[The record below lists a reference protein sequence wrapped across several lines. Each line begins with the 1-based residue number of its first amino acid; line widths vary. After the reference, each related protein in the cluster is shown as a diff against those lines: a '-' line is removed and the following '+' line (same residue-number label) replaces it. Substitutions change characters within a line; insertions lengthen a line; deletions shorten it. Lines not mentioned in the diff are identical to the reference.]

1 MSRPRR
7 QLDGSQPGS
16 RSAPVASG
24 AARPGAAAPSD
35 DHAPELAVDRLLRRL
50 ESKDLAGRL
59 AAVDR
64 ERREA
69 PALVEELLAHP
80 APPAG
85 DARYATPEVV
95 WRLLDVSR
103 DHEPQPALRQ
113 LGLARKIA
121 IHLAALRPAAALPMQ
136 LRVEVDCET
145 AHRLLDAGELP
156 AAAAQLSASAARL
169 RPELGYAR
177 AVFCR
182 ALARLR
188 RAEERWEEA
197 LALGDR
203 ALHLFE
209 EHAAARES
217 AAAAVEQAWTLLDAG
232 DADEAVPIFERALA
246 QVEAVPYAAVAGRL
260 GLAIALR
267 ENGQAAGALERR
279 TIEKLLAEAE
289 WMLGQATIAA
299 DRSRLRCLVAQ
310 AAARCRRG

>member
-1 MSRPRR
+1 
-7 QLDGSQPGS
+7 
-16 RSAPVASG
+16 
-24 AARPGAAAPSD
+24 
-35 DHAPELAVDRLLRRL
+35 
-50 ESKDLAGRL
+50 
-59 AAVDR
+59 
-64 ERREA
+64 
-69 PALVEELLAHP
+69 
-80 APPAG
+80 
-85 DARYATPEVV
+85 
-95 WRLLDVSR
+95 
-103 DHEPQPALRQ
+103 
-113 LGLARKIA
+113 
-121 IHLAALRPAAALPMQ
+121 MQ

-145 AHRLLDAGELP
+145 AHRLLDAGELS
-156 AAAAQLSASAARL
+156 AAAAQLSASASRL
-169 RPELGYAR
+169 RPDLGYAR

-279 TIEKLLAEAE
+279 TIDKLLAEAE